1 VAGES
6 AESWLVTRWR
16 LRVGFIAFYSLMA
29 VVCLV
34 LALTRDQPGLLIGA
48 LFMAGFL
55 VINVKWLRDINRDLA
70 RTRAARDL

>member
-34 LALTRDQPGLLIGA
+34 LAWARDQPGLLIGA